1 MKKVIRWLID
11 IPLYTK
17 IFIGFALGAIW
28 GILFNVP
35 NNQLDI
41 TYINQKNESVTFTS
55 DWDSFV
61 FLNDYE
67 TKFSSNERAKILEH
81 SNFLL
86 KSEKNIHLKIIKD
99 ENVIFS
105 SERVK
110 SIDKVKTWATKIKW
124 LGNIFMRLLSLLA
137 IPLVLASLIVGA
149 ASLEDVRKLEKI
161 GSRAFFLYV
170 GTTAMAIIIG
180 LSLANVIKPGKMVA
194 EETKLELL
202 TEYKPAANISSL
214 EINFTDY
221 LENIV
226 PRNPFRAIATEE
238 MLQIVFFAVFF
249 GVAINFAPREKTKYV
264 VNFFSGFS
272 EIMITMVGIVMK
284 VAPIGV
290 FALIAATIAEFGF
303 DIIITLFFYIITV
316 IIGLLLQVAIV
327 YTPMIKFLAK
337 LNPIEFFKKM
347 RVAQIVAL
355 STSSSAATL
364 PVTMD
369 CVENKI
375 GIPKKVS
382 GFVLPLGATI
392 NMDGTALYQGV
403 AAVFIAQVYGMDLT
417 IYQQLTVVL
426 TAVLASIGTAPVP
439 GVGIL
444 MLVMI
449 LNSINVPAE
458 GIALILGVDRLLD
471 MCRTVPNITGDAAV
485 AASVYGMTEKN
496 NKTD

>member
-1 MKKVIRWLID
+1 MKKILRWLID

-35 NNQLDI
+35 YNKIEL
-41 TYINQKNESVTFTS
+41 TYINAQNETKKFST
-55 DWDSFV
+55 DWDKLIITDGNEIV
-61 FLNDYE
+61 F
-67 TKFSSNERAKILEH
+67 FSKERAKILEY
-81 SNFLL
+81 SARLL
-86 KSEKNIHLKIIKD
+86 KSIQNIEVSIIKND
-99 ENVIFS
+99 VIVFS
-105 SERVK
+105 SDKIKR
-110 SIDKVKTWATKIKW
+110 IDKVKTLATQTKW

-149 ASLEDVRKLEKI
+149 ASLEDVRKLGKI
-161 GSRAFFLYV
+161 GSRAFILYV
-170 GTTAMAIIIG
+170 STTVLAIIIG
-180 LSLANVIKPGKMVA
+180 LALANTIKPGKMVA
-194 EETKLELL
+194 QETKIELL
-202 TEYKPAANISSL
+202 SEYKPIDTISSL
-214 EINFTDY
+214 EINFTEY
-221 LENIV
+221 IENIV
-226 PRNPFRAIATEE
+226 PRNPFRAIATGE

-303 DIIITLFFYIITV
+303 DIIITLLFYILTV
-316 IIGLLLQVAIV
+316 LIGLLLQIAIV
-327 YTPMIKFLAK
+327 YTLMVKFLGK
-337 LNPIEFFKKM
+337 LNPIDFLKKM
-347 RVAQIVAL
+347 RVAQLVAL

-375 GIPKKVS
+375 GVPKKVS

-403 AAVFIAQVYGMDLT
+403 ASVFIAQVYGMDLT

-485 AASVYGMTEKN
+485 AVSVYGLTEKKN
-496 NKTD
+496 EV